1 MVVDSDPL
9 PISAV
14 IIVRDAEQ
22 TIGKTLASLRRFEE
36 GIVYDNGSQDRTLE
50 IVSGFPN
57 VSLHKGDFFG
67 FGPTKNHAV
76 GLARHDWVLLVDSDE
91 SMSDELLA
99 SIAANDF
106 SDSKIADSVLRA
118 NYLRGKRVR
127 HSGWGGDWLV
137 RLYHRGGTQVS
148 DISVHE
154 VVLPPAGGRVVRLR
168 GELSHDAVRE
178 LSEFLVKIDRYSE
191 IRRNGD
197 WPIRSPALAVVS
209 SLWAFVHSYVV
220 KLGFLDGWRGLVIAV
235 CDANG
240 VFFKYMKPYVDQH
253 E

>member
-22 TIGKTLASLRRFEE
+22 TIGKTLDSLQRFDEVV
-36 GIVYDNGSQDRTLE
+36 VYDNGSQDRTLE
-50 IVSGFPN
+50 IARSFPN
-57 VSLHKGDFFG
+57 VSLHEGEFFG

-76 GLARHDWVLLVDSDE
+76 GLARHDWVLIVDSDE
-91 SMSDELLA
+91 SVSDELFS
-99 SIAANDF
+99 SIAAADF
-106 SDSKIADSVLRA
+106 SDAETAYSVLRA
-118 NYLRGKRVR
+118 NYFRGKHVR

-137 RLYHRGGTQVS
+137 RLYRRDGTQVS
-148 DISVHE
+148 DIAVHE
-154 VVLPPAGGRVVRLR
+154 AVLPPEGGRVVRLR

-197 WPIRSPALAVVS
+197 WSIRSPALAFLS
-209 SLWAFVHSYVV
+209 SFWAFVRSYFLQ
-220 KLGFLDGWRGLVIAV
+220 LGFLDGWRGLVIAV

-240 VFFKYMKPYVDQH
+240 VFFKYLKPYADRKD
-253 E
+253 